1 MALLAQLDSAP
12 PKAFD
17 TGPVERV
24 GAILN
29 YAAANTRDS
38 VLEGLD
44 EQDADF
50 ADQVRKAIFTFS
62 NIATRIDARD
72 IPKILRNVDQAKLV
86 TALAGAKGAAEKS
99 VEFILSNISQRMAG
113 SIRDEM
119 KNLGKVKDKDAEE
132 AQSAVVTAIRE
143 MESAGEIFLV
153 AGEVE

>member
-1 MALLAQLDSAP
+1 
-12 PKAFD
+12 
-17 TGPVERV
+17 
-24 GAILN
+24 
-29 YAAANTRDS
+29 
-38 VLEGLD
+38 
-44 EQDADF
+44 
-50 ADQVRKAIFTFS
+50 VRKAIFTFS